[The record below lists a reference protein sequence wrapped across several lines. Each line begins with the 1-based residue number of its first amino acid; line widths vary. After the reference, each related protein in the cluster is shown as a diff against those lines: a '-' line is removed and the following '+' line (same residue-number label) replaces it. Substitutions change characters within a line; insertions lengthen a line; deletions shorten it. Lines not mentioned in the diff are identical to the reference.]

1 MQLQF
6 TDSAK
11 AALSHAEKTARKL
24 QQGYV
29 GTEHILIGLLKEG
42 NGVAAKVLFQNGVD
56 EKQVMDIVKDL
67 ITFDGAVALKDKENY
82 SPRAQ
87 KVLAEAHR
95 LAERFHES

>member
-42 NGVAAKVLFQNGVD
+42 NGVVSQGAFQNGVD
-56 EKQVMDIVKDL
+56 E
-67 ITFDGAVALKDKENY
+67 N
-82 SPRAQ
+82 
-87 KVLAEAHR
+87 R
-95 LAERFHES
+95 LWTS

>member
-56 EKQVMDIVKDL
+56 EKQVMEYNVTVVPKTEVPYEL
-67 ITFDGAVALKDKENY
+67 T
-82 SPRAQ
+82 S
-87 KVLAEAHR
+87 
-95 LAERFHES
+95 